1 MNSYLKLRITTHQL
15 SNNLKIWW
23 LCMALATVTFWGENT
38 NSHGIPQTFYT
49 YLVSVYV
56 NQAIGLRDKIVKI
69 VPLTEDTPRPA
80 RELPFMVKN
89 SDAKNAFIEAFRVL
103 DAMECLKGLKSQKS
117 IVETEREYSLA
128 TAVR

>member
-1 MNSYLKLRITTHQL
+1 
-15 SNNLKIWW
+15 
-23 LCMALATVTFWGENT
+23 MALATVTFWGDNT

-56 NQAIGLRDKIVKI
+56 NQAIGVRDKIVKI
-69 VPLTEDTPRPA
+69 VPLTEDTPKPA

-103 DAMECLKGLKSQKS
+103 DTMESLKGLKSHKS
-117 IVETEREYSLA
+117 VVELERQYSLSV
-128 TAVR
+128 AVR

>member
-1 MNSYLKLRITTHQL
+1 
-15 SNNLKIWW
+15 
-23 LCMALATVTFWGENT
+23 MALATVTFWGDST

-56 NQAIGLRDKIVKI
+56 NQAIGVRDKIVKI
-69 VPLTEDTPRPA
+69 VPLTEDTPKPA

-103 DAMECLKGLKSQKS
+103 DTMESLKGLKSHKS
-117 IVETEREYSLA
+117 VVELERQYSLSV
-128 TAVR
+128 AVR